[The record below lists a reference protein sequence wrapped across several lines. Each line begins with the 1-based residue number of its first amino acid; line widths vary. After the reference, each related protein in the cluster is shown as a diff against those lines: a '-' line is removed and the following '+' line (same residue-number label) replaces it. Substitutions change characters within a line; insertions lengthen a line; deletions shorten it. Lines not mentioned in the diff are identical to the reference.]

1 MKSSLGMPQKNM
13 SPSEQSSFSGRWLD
27 FFITDMDGI
36 ALRVFE
42 VLFTLS
48 FLMWM
53 THCFLEWKELLT
65 DWGFHLNA
73 AEAAGM
79 RYPEPFPLLSG
90 AYIFILGLLM
100 LTAAVCLI
108 LNRWRRL
115 ALLLLFLS
123 SLYMQGVD
131 FIAASTV
138 NKFFIA
144 IYGIL
149 LISPGYV
156 RNARDGRLMIC
167 AVPVRVIQA
176 TLILEYLA
184 SGIAKAFYGDW
195 LKYNDILYTLVQ
207 GSFRTDFAAWCLRT
221 LPVWSWTVMQWI
233 TLLFELEA
241 LVLFCVKKLRPIA
254 FVIGIGFHLMIALI
268 MKDLIFFSAQMWTF
282 YALFVTAERWRAIGN
297 ALATWTGFRF
307 GLKALCQPS

>member
-1 MKSSLGMPQKNM
+1 MTSSIGEPPENM
-13 SPSEQSSFSGRWLD
+13 SLSKQARFGGRWLD
-27 FFITDMDGI
+27 FFIADMDGL

-73 AEAAGM
+73 REAAAM

-90 AYIFILGLLM
+90 AYVIILGTM
-100 LTAAVCLI
+100 MIGSAACLI
-108 LNRWRRL
+108 LNRLRRI
-115 ALLLLFLS
+115 ALLLLFFS
-123 SLYMQGVD
+123 SVYMQGVD

-149 LISPGYV
+149 LVSPGYV
-156 RNARDGRLMIC
+156 KNAADGRLMIC

-207 GSFRTDFAAWCLRT
+207 GSFRTNFAAWCLRT
-221 LPVWSWTVMQWI
+221 LPVWSWTVMQW
-233 TLLFELEA
+233 TALLFELEA
-241 LVLFCVKKLRPIA
+241 PVLFCVKKLRPIA
-254 FVIGIGFHLMIALI
+254 FVIGIGFHLMIALM
-268 MKDLIFFSAQMWTF
+268 MKDLIFFSFQMWTF
-282 YALFVTAERWRAIGN
+282 YALFVTADQWRAIGKT
-297 ALATWTGFRF
+297 LAKWTGFRH
-307 GLKALCQPS
+307 GLTAACQPS